1 MSAEHKRPLFA
12 FVMVT
17 ILCAVMLGHAIRSD
31 ALVGLLGSLADRPV
45 ASAPVRAVLD
55 PRADPA
61 TVRVPS
67 GHGPAT
73 LTSTPE
79 STLAAGSTDTDTTR
93 PSRPTT
99 GSTAVAIGTA
109 TGKAK
114 PVVPVAT
121 TQDPTVAVT
130 PTPVTATTVTDPVE
144 TVTDPVETLTTAPG
158 ADDAAQKAG
167 QDKAARDAQKAA
179 DKAARDAQKAA
190 DKAARDAQ
198 QAADD
203 AVLEARQAVKDGEKA
218 AREAEKAAAKAA
230 KDAEKAAKGHGN
242 GHGHQ
247 DPAVTTPVPDGT
259 VTPEAPVEA
268 GPGSSTKKR

>member
-99 GSTAVAIGTA
+99 GSTAVAIGAA

-144 TVTDPVETLTTAPG
+144 TLTTAPG
-158 ADDAAQKAG
+158 ADDAAQKAA
-167 QDKAARDAQKAA
+167 DKAARDAQKAA

-203 AVLEARQAVKDGEKA
+203 AVLEARQAVKDVEKA
-218 AREAEKAAAKAA
+218 AREAEKAAARAA
-230 KDAEKAAKGHGN
+230 KDAEKAAKGHGKD
-242 GHGHQ
+242 HGHQ